1 MGNPITAEV
10 AVAAFAP
17 RLWHGACLAP
27 DRRHLGGRGAA
38 PTCREVPPVTVA
50 AAARWRAFAPVL
62 VLLAAY
68 LVPLAVVP
76 PTLNAPLID
85 DWVYQLAV
93 GRLLARGTL
102 WVPPLTTTTF
112 VVQIGWG
119 ALFAWPLGIGPV
131 ALRLSTLVAG
141 FGGTLAG
148 YGLFRELG
156 ATRGRATVGALALW
170 LNPVAFT

>member
-1 MGNPITAEV
+1 
-10 AVAAFAP
+10 
-17 RLWHGACLAP
+17 
-27 DRRHLGGRGAA
+27 
-38 PTCREVPPVTVA
+38 
-50 AAARWRAFAPVL
+50 
-62 VLLAAY
+62 
-68 LVPLAVVP
+68 
-76 PTLNAPLID
+76 TLNAPLID

-141 FGGTLAG
+141 FGGTLAA

-170 LNPVAFT
+170 LNPVAFTLSYTFMTDVPYLALLTASAYATVRASRRGALGGLAVGSVLAGLAFLVRPQG